1 MLRILTVLLIFG
13 ALLATGCAVSPDAAS
28 PPDSASGAPSGA
40 KARLDL
46 PEGEFPPQVLY
57 QLLVAELAGQ
67 RGQMDVAVANYLAAA
82 KESRD
87 PKIAERAA
95 RVAAYSQALRAALD
109 ASLLWVKLAPEN
121 PDARQMVASLLLAFG
136 RAPEAVHHY
145 EQFIVL
151 SADKPDHGF
160 MLIAAQLAH
169 DKNAIAA
176 LSVMDKLIEKRGD
189 DPYAWLAY
197 GQLTLRQAKL
207 DVALESVDKAL
218 ALKGSWAPAVV
229 LRARVLSLQG
239 DKEGAIAYLE
249 QELSGEL
256 ENNVAVG
263 LSHARLLAETKQ
275 LEKARDEFE
284 RLAKQA
290 PRNADVNYAAGVL
303 ALQLK
308 DLDKAEQRLKQVL
321 NLGQRRLEANY
332 YLGRIY
338 EEKGEPKVALGH
350 YFAVRHGEYYLGAQS
365 RAASLLADQGEL
377 DRAREHLHSLRLA
390 NQEERVRIYLVEA
403 ELLRKAERFGEAFDF
418 LTEKLE
424 EIPDDTTLRYTRALI
439 AEKLD
444 KLELAENDLRAII
457 EREPSN
463 AQALNALGY
472 TLADRTDRYQE
483 AMEYIQRALKVEPED
498 AAIIDSMGWVQYRMG
513 NYAKAVELLRRAIKL
528 IKDPEIAAHL
538 GEVLWDMG
546 NKKGALEV
554 WEESLQQH
562 PKHKVLLDV
571 MRRFGL

>member
-1 MLRILTVLLIFG
+1 MLRVLTVLLIFG

-28 PPDSASGAPSGA
+28 PPDSASSA
-40 KARLDL
+40 KAATAMLDL
-46 PEGEFPPQVLY
+46 PEGEFSPQVLY

-67 RGQMDVAVANYLAAA
+67 RGQMDIAVANYLAAA
-82 KESRD
+82 KESQD

-95 RVAAYSQALRAALD
+95 RVAAYGQVLPKALE
-109 ASLLWVKLAPEN
+109 ASLLWVKLAPEA
-121 PDARQMVASLLLAFG
+121 PEARQMAASLLLAFG

-145 EQFIVL
+145 GRFIAL

-160 MLIAAQLAH
+160 MLIAAQLAR

-176 LSVMDKLIEKRGD
+176 LSVMDRLIEKRGD

-218 ALKGSWAPAVV
+218 ALKGSWASAVV

-249 QELSGEL
+249 QELDGEL
-256 ENNVAVG
+256 ESNVAVG
-263 LSHARLLAETKQ
+263 VSHARLLAETKQ
-275 LEKARDEFE
+275 LERARDEFE

-321 NLGQRRLEANY
+321 SLGQRRLEANY

-350 YFAVRHGEYYLGAQS
+350 YFTVRHGEYYLGAQS

-377 DRAREHLHSLRLA
+377 NRAREHLHSLRLT

-403 ELLRKAERFGEAFDF
+403 ELLRKAERFSEAFDF
-418 LTEKLE
+418 LTGKLE

-439 AEKLD
+439 AERLD

-457 EREPSN
+457 ERVPSN

-513 NYAKAVELLRRAIKL
+513 NHAKAVELLRRAIEL

-546 NKKGALEV
+546 DRQGALEV